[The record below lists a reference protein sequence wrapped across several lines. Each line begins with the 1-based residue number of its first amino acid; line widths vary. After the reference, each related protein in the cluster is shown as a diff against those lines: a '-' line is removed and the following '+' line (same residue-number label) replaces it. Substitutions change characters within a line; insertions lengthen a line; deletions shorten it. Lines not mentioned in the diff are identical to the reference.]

1 MGIYSKRYSS
11 DAVVVTTTGRLR
23 ATTNREMGCGAS
35 TQPAEP
41 ENAGGSQPQFTK
53 PVDSAKQ
60 PAEDAAPRATEEQ
73 PGDDPKLDGAGS
85 SPAPAKD
92 PVAPVTKPVG
102 EPIASESANAAAA
115 SDATKTSSTCSKP
128 KLKRVSSTVTCALR
142 LGQSAEEIVKE
153 LSPEQRATIA
163 AALQNDGVVLA
174 KSELSKELQE
184 FQVTGPA
191 DRALDA
197 LSCYL

>member
-1 MGIYSKRYSS
+1 
-11 DAVVVTTTGRLR
+11 
-23 ATTNREMGCGAS
+23 MGCGAS
-35 TQPAEP
+35 NQPAEP
-41 ENAGGSQPQFTK
+41 ENAGGSQPQSTK

-60 PAEDAAPRATEEQ
+60 PAEDAAPHAT
-73 PGDDPKLDGAGS
+73 GPKLDGAGS

-115 SDATKTSSTCSKP
+115 SDATKTSSTCTRP
-128 KLKRVSSTVTCALR
+128 TLQRVSSTVTCALR
-142 LGQSAEEIVKE
+142 LGQSAEDIVTE

-163 AALQNDGVVLA
+163 AALQNDGVVHA

-191 DRALDA
+191 DRALD
-197 LSCYL
+197 CT